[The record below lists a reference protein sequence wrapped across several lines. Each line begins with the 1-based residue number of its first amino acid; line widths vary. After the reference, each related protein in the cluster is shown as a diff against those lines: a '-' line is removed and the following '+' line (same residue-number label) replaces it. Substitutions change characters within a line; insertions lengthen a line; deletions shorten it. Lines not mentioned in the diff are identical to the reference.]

1 VHCELLLGGD
11 VLKTQRKLWIDIK
24 QLRAERGLLQR
35 EAAEMLGVSRAHLSA
50 LENNARDIS
59 MSMMM
64 NIINVFNV
72 EYEDFWEKVD

>member
-1 VHCELLLGGD
+1 M
-11 VLKTQRKLWIDIK
+11 KTQRKLWIDIK

-72 EYEDFWEKVD
+72 EYEDFWEKID

>member
-1 VHCELLLGGD
+1 M

-50 LENNARDIS
+50 LENSARDIS
-59 MSMMM
+59 MTMMM
-64 NIINVFNV
+64 NIIKVFDV
-72 EYEDFWEKVD
+72 EYEDFWEKSG